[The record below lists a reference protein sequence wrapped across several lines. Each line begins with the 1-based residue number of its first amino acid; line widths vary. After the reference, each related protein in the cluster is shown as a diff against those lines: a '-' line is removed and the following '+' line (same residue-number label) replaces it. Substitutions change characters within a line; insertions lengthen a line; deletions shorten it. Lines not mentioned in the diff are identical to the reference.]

1 MMYSI
6 LELIFRKGVQLTIIV
21 HNSLLNH
28 IPPSPTRTHTHR
40 YGRLGLVQQ
49 LVDKVPDIALRLT
62 SEGYNARHIA
72 VAHRQLD
79 IVKALAQQ
87 QVTWAHN
94 RHVRMA
100 SSSHEHHN
108 NLEDSLSHGVAKFG
122 SATMSGHTALH
133 LAVAAND
140 TGILNYL
147 LKHSRELRLSF
158 DASQCNYT
166 ALHLAVYLNR
176 TDAVQ
181 LLLRRGANPNT
192 RLDLSQLDKVAISR
206 TPLSEATTNKNP
218 HILSLLL
225 EYGAEDKHYDAIRI
239 CVPSRHHHE
248 LMVPLLGS
256 LVKHD
261 DNYKPAK
268 NAKDRRYKM
277 AMIKWSNLQLT
288 DLQPDWI
295 PGALHRARFLCSQNI
310 ESSRVMEYVTCFNLS
325 NNHLKTLPQEVFYLP
340 KLQQLIVSNNELESL
355 PEIQQVWAQSEN
367 SYIWPCFSLNR
378 IMLDKNDLVLLPD
391 FIFRIPKLSYLDVS
405 QNHLRKLPFTMWTA
419 PKLHT
424 FICNNNEIEAIPTN
438 WPHVMNE
445 CNVIPTCA
453 SPKSMEV

>member
-1 MMYSI
+1 M
-6 LELIFRKGVQLTIIV
+6 
-21 HNSLLNH
+21 
-28 IPPSPTRTHTHR
+28 
-40 YGRLGLVQQ
+40 
-49 LVDKVPDIALRLT
+49 
-62 SEGYNARHIA
+62 
-72 VAHRQLD
+72 AHRQLD

-108 NLEDSLSHGVAKFG
+108 NLEDSMSHGVAKFG
-122 SATMSGHTALH
+122 SATMSGHTAIH
-133 LAVAAND
+133 LAVAVND

-147 LKHSRELRLSF
+147 LKHSRELRLSA
-158 DASQCNYT
+158 DANQCNYT

-192 RLDLSQLDKVAISR
+192 RLDPSQLDKVAISR

-218 HILSLLL
+218 QILSLLL

-256 LVKHD
+256 LIKHD
-261 DNYKPAK
+261 DNYKPPK

-277 AMIKWSNLQLT
+277 AMIKWSSLQLT
-288 DLQPDWI
+288 ELHPDWI
-295 PGALHRARFLCSQNI
+295 SGALHRARFLCSQNI
-310 ESSRVMEYVTCFNLS
+310 DSSRVMEFVTCFNLS

-355 PEIQQVWAQSEN
+355 PEIQKVYIQSEDN
-367 SYIWPCFSLNR
+367 YAWPCFSLNR
-378 IMLDKNDLVLLPD
+378 ILLDKNDLVLLPD
-391 FIFRIPKLSYLDVS
+391 FIFCIPKLSYLDVS
-405 QNHLRKLPFTMWTA
+405 HNHLRKLPFSMWTA

-424 FICNNNEIEAIPTN
+424 FICNCNEIEAIPTN
-438 WPHVMNE
+438 WPRVMNE

-453 SPKSMEV
+453 SPKSMEVKIA